1 MIGLFSNPLIT
12 YEWVDFLLKSAMTDK
27 SHFYCSLSPTG
38 KLYVRYLSA
47 IVLHPLRGRRFD
59 LDCHSY

>member
-1 MIGLFSNPLIT
+1 
-12 YEWVDFLLKSAMTDK
+12 
-27 SHFYCSLSPTG
+27 
-38 KLYVRYLSA
+38 LYVRYLSA